1 MAANE
6 AGARRLSVLTRQITD
21 ASEAST
27 SASALSA
34 STCANAYRT
43 LPRFDAY
50 LMETY
55 LDDLRDLKR
64 QVYDLF
70 KYNPDALTPI
80 EEGLSKGE
88 RGCSHR
94 DDALSSRL
102 CMLHCCLHACQRA

>member
-1 MAANE
+1 MASNT

-21 ASEAST
+21 TSEAST
-27 SASALSA
+27 SAAV
-34 STCANAYRT
+34 STSSCANTYRT

-80 EEGLSKGE
+80 EEGLSKGK
-88 RGCSHR
+88 RPCSHCI
-94 DDALSSRL
+94 AS
-102 CMLHCCLHACQRA
+102 M